1 MTKSLWSWNRNQI
14 GVRFKRELPPVLPL
28 DSMQSPRFFGTKDDS
43 KFPTNETTNSLS
55 YRDKVFVAQF
65 QKLKASFEQDPPVI
79 SQGFYP
85 TAITT
90 NGVYMGSTFLE
101 HPPETLPHLFAS
113 AILDPKTYCK
123 QSASSTSTISGGDA
137 ARRLLRGKRNFRQT
151 MRQELTSRPKDVQKI
166 YILQGHGVPVQLW
179 EHILYVAQTWLQSE
193 ESAYEVSVQNVFGAF
208 HFDRMLVRSD
218 SGTSRIAPWP
228 TEWDT
233 DMELYM
239 TVTTRMAKLLSD
251 ILRKGDDEGDPP
263 RLKQWNISVQ
273 QDFAIPPQLL
283 PPAQELTPTVEF
295 VPMEGQVG
303 RLIIRLQGIIRTT
316 IGDEVVEKPV
326 ALIFEGVYDTKQD
339 MRPTNFIW

>member
-1 MTKSLWSWNRNQI
+1 
-14 GVRFKRELPPVLPL
+14 
-28 DSMQSPRFFGTKDDS
+28 
-43 KFPTNETTNSLS
+43 
-55 YRDKVFVAQF
+55 
-65 QKLKASFEQDPPVI
+65 
-79 SQGFYP
+79 
-85 TAITT
+85 
-90 NGVYMGSTFLE
+90 
-101 HPPETLPHLFAS
+101 
-113 AILDPKTYCK
+113 
-123 QSASSTSTISGGDA
+123 
-137 ARRLLRGKRNFRQT
+137 
-151 MRQELTSRPKDVQKI
+151 
-166 YILQGHGVPVQLW
+166 
-179 EHILYVAQTWLQSE
+179 
-193 ESAYEVSVQNVFGAF
+193 
-208 HFDRMLVRSD
+208 MLVRSD

-228 TEWDT
+228 TEWDA

-316 IGDEVVEKPV
+316 IGDEVVEVVEKPV